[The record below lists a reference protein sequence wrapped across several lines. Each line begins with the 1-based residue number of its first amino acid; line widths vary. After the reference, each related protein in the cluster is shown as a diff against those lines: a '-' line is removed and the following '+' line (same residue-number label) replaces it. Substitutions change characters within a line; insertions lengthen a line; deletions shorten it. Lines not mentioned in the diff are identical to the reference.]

1 MNNKILIILMIAAPL
16 MGRGQDIP
24 KKANTII
31 IKGVDFL
38 EAANKLLDAGY
49 PIDKKDNDLQ
59 TVVSEPQVL
68 KKFATAYITI
78 SIRIKDSSAHIF
90 GNSAIYTYGK
100 LSPNNLFTEWKV
112 RNAGMKG
119 SADRVTWDELNA
131 FALSFNKPVEY
142 RIEQ

>member
-1 MNNKILIILMIAAPL
+1 MKYNILSLLIIATPL
-16 MGRGQDIP
+16 TGIGQEIP
-24 KKANTII
+24 KKANIII
-31 IKGVDFL
+31 IKGVGFL

-49 PIDKKDNDLQ
+49 PIEQKDNDLQ

-78 SIRIKDSSAHIF
+78 SIRIKDSSAYIF
-90 GNSAIYTYGK
+90 AKSALYTYGK
-100 LSPNNLFTEWKV
+100 LNPNNLFTEWRV

-119 SADRVTWDELNA
+119 SADRVTWDELNT

-142 RIEQ
+142 KIQE